1 MPALRGPVTGPGT
14 APTCRP
20 RSAAISAVMSEPD
33 RSCASTTTVA
43 AASPAMIRFRAGNA
57 HFMIADARRQL
68 GHDAA
73 VGRIRR

>member
-1 MPALRGPVTGPGT
+1 M
-14 APTCRP
+14 CRP

-57 HFMIADARRQL
+57 HFMIPDPGGSSDTTQPS
-68 GHDAA
+68 A
-73 VGRIRR
+73 VIRR